1 MARADFQFSTI
12 GALNQIS
19 EQKFVIIV
27 GTIKSFASEDSWF
40 YNACRNCNRKVTT
53 KTISKKSKM
62 VPMVLRMLWFWSVRT
77 MAVTVRL
84 FTPIR
89 VPIRVQDCTGI
100 VTLTLFEREVLK
112 LLKVNASQLLDKN
125 LDLANEGNFPPE
137 LNALLNRK
145 FAFKIAIG
153 SFNIQNKSDGY
164 SVSKLTDNPTVI
176 SELEAEIISGGNI
189 GTRTYIPRIS
199 LIPSN
204 KKIPFEFQKRQFPLA
219 VCFAMTINKSQ
230 GQSLSRVGLYL
241 KQPVF
246 THGQLYVALSRVKT
260 RQGIKLLILDND
272 GKPTNKTTNVVYKE
286 VFRDL

>member
-1 MARADFQFSTI
+1 
-12 GALNQIS
+12 
-19 EQKFVIIV
+19 
-27 GTIKSFASEDSWF
+27 
-40 YNACRNCNRKVTT
+40 
-53 KTISKKSKM
+53 M

-204 KKIPFEFQKRQFPLA
+204 KKFLLSFKRDNFRWLF
-219 VCFAMTINKSQ
+219 VSQ
-230 GQSLSRVGLYL
+230 
-241 KQPVF
+241 
-246 THGQLYVALSRVKT
+246 
-260 RQGIKLLILDND
+260 
-272 GKPTNKTTNVVYKE
+272 
-286 VFRDL
+286 

>member
-1 MARADFQFSTI
+1 MANVKDMHLLQD
-12 GALNQIS
+12 
-19 EQKFVIIV
+19 
-27 GTIKSFASEDSWF
+27 GTPPGGFAPVC
-40 YNACRNCNRKVTT
+40 YARRIQCRYHILRCFWLYLLGH
-53 KTISKKSKM
+53 
-62 VPMVLRMLWFWSVRT
+62 VPGRQGNNIRRYRSGSLKPILDGTSR
-77 MAVTVRL
+77 
-84 FTPIR
+84 IR

-176 SELEAEIISGGNI
+176 SELDKIFDVIQPLDEERVNVVSSDMKAADEVPVNDSTSRTKADETPVSNFTKGMFTTPYEDGN
-189 GTRTYIPRIS
+189 GTS
-199 LIPSN
+199 L
-204 KKIPFEFQKRQFPLA
+204 
-219 VCFAMTINKSQ
+219 
-230 GQSLSRVGLYL
+230 RVME
-241 KQPVF
+241 QPVF

-260 RQGIKLLILDND
+260 RQGVKLLILDND
-272 GKPTNKTTNVVYKE
+272 GKPANKTTNVVYKE

>member
-1 MARADFQFSTI
+1 MLAEIVIERSPQKQFQ
-12 GALNQIS
+12 
-19 EQKFVIIV
+19 
-27 GTIKSFASEDSWF
+27 
-40 YNACRNCNRKVTT
+40 
-53 KTISKKSKM
+53 KKSKM

-84 FTPIR
+84 FTPIK

-199 LIPSN
+199 LIPSD
-204 KKIPFEFQKRQFPLA
+204 KKIPFEFQRRQFPLA
-219 VCFAMTINKSQ
+219 VCFAMTINKSH

-260 RQGIKLLILDND
+260 RQGVKLLILDND